1 MDSDD
6 EGVCEIGSRGSAAS
20 TKEFRERIIAVFN
33 EGVRKGKITL
43 ANEWEGE
50 WDPANQNL
58 WQQVA
63 WWIVHGHT
71 FEQTVPGAGGQAKV
85 TRHLAPGVAK
95 RYFTGLM
102 DLAKNE
108 RFVGNKAA
116 EKFFE
121 CNQQAKSME
130 SRTPVQHWYHGVKA
144 NVAKTAWDRANDTGE
159 LEDRSAK
166 PIGPAPLERVVRH
179 CTQMDNP
186 EHSFWKLVMN
196 SNRSLGGRPLEVCY
210 LKWDKMKYEEDFFAM
225 KLESPQ
231 VLLSFRTVREHSTC

>member
-1 MDSDD
+1 M
-6 EGVCEIGSRGSAAS
+6 
-20 TKEFRERIIAVFN
+20 
-33 EGVRKGKITL
+33 
-43 ANEWEGE
+43 
-50 WDPANQNL
+50 
-58 WQQVA
+58 
-63 WWIVHGHT
+63 
-71 FEQTVPGAGGQAKV
+71 
-85 TRHLAPGVAK
+85 
-95 RYFTGLM
+95 
-102 DLAKNE
+102 
-108 RFVGNKAA
+108 
-116 EKFFE
+116 
-121 CNQQAKSME
+121 
-130 SRTPVQHWYHGVKA
+130 
-144 NVAKTAWDRANDTGE
+144 AKTAWDRANDTGE